1 MKWGNTRSM
10 NPEEVEELEQESER
24 FWKTPNTLD
33 AEGLQ
38 AAAGEPQPEDV
49 GQEGL
54 SASEDAPDSAPIG

>member
-10 NPEEVEELEQESER
+10 NPEEVEQQEQESER

-38 AAAGEPQPEDV
+38 AAMAELQPEDLEL
-49 GQEGL
+49 EGL
-54 SASEDAPDSAPIG
+54 TGDEDSPDSAPVA